1 MLFSFGSNCGTK
13 YCSKKKWALNFQ
25 LFDGMISQQR
35 FFNTQN
41 IPHNLSHFCLL
52 WFWAVLWAVY
62 GNNCIC
68 FLHSTRIA
76 TGRSASSLSGGK
88 KNPSVSA
95 TRVPC
100 TISGQVSMSCSTV
113 QELLSYSSVHKNTY
127 AAVRKWP
134 SWSITVGVHKF
145 HPIVHT
151 PLFLWSNPIRSW
163 NCWSFHR
170 WYFVWT
176 KIPVITL
183 SPPATVGSK

>member
-1 MLFSFGSNCGTK
+1 MAWSRNKDFSAPKISHIIWVISDHDCSDFGQCFGQSMET
-13 YCSKKKWALNFQ
+13 
-25 LFDGMISQQR
+25 
-35 FFNTQN
+35 
-41 IPHNLSHFCLL
+41 
-52 WFWAVLWAVY
+52 
-62 GNNCIC
+62 IC

-76 TGRSASSLSGGK
+76 AGRSASSLSGGK

-95 TRVPC
+95 TWVPC

-145 HPIVHT
+145 HPNVHT